1 MLVKAG
7 RIVEDNFQ
15 TVGDSE
21 PLPQGAIIVSLKRF
35 LAERDCLFNREAPLG
50 VQLEAGE
57 SPEALRGD
65 IGKLAVVV
73 LHIPYFKDGRAFSWA
88 RLLRTR
94 LGYKGEV
101 RLRGHFL
108 IDQMGFFTRVG
119 VDAFDIAQNITTAD
133 IEAAIHQ
140 ISNVYQP
147 SADGRTTIRD
157 LRARQSGSAPILS
170 EIPPS

>member
-1 MLVKAG
+1 
-7 RIVEDNFQ
+7 
-15 TVGDSE
+15 
-21 PLPQGAIIVSLKRF
+21 
-35 LAERDCLFNREAPLG
+35 
-50 VQLEAGE
+50 
-57 SPEALRGD
+57 